1 MTVCFSDEPVKIALQ
16 YARGLSVLRVVTGF
30 PREDCSSFITDF
42 HRLMPEMMLCMVDDD
57 RTAYEIAPAA
67 DNTNDKATINYEELQ
82 SLTYII
88 FI

>member
-1 MTVCFSDEPVKIALQ
+1 
-16 YARGLSVLRVVTGF
+16 
-30 PREDCSSFITDF
+30 
-42 HRLMPEMMLCMVDDD
+42 MPEMMLCMVDDD